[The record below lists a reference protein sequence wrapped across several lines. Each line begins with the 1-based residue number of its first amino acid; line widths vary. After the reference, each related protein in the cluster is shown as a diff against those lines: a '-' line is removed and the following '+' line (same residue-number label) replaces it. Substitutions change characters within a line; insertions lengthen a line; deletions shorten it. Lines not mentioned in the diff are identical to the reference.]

1 MPKSAK
7 SLKDYLIG
15 IGWKVDETG
24 LRKADDS
31 TRRTLKQWRNLSVNF
46 NKSLKE
52 LSTSQSFSLISSF
65 FIGITKSA
73 AKLLNDVA
81 AVDLEI
87 EHLAKQW
94 MTSADN
100 ARAFNEAVEGTGL
113 SMGELAFA
121 TKEEV
126 QHFEEIYNYSK
137 SLEPPAALKETLR
150 DVRQIGLQIQK
161 LRTFVS
167 YLGRA
172 ISYYIGQR
180 SGDEIKYWGG
190 VLRNFTEWLAKSL
203 PSIAKFIGR
212 FVGVVLNF
220 MSGIAKLAKSLWDL
234 FGGVKSALGNLVNF
248 LPILAVALSTFLL
261 TPVGRVIAAFTTLA
275 LLVEDFM
282 YWKAGKKSVFGELFG
297 DYKDFSISNAL
308 GNFGEAIA
316 NVLDPLGVLRE
327 QIDQLK
333 KAWNEGWEA
342 GGLFGAIKSA
352 LKQLFGLGGPAK
364 YSEDFDIS
372 SGFFEDYRSDQN
384 ISIYGNLEET
394 LRALRGLEAN
404 ERAQNTLSN
413 NYSSSNVALDSHDTY
428 YVGSPEEA
436 ARISKNKTIDNIK
449 ASYNSGLTSPIMT

>member
-1 MPKSAK
+1 MPRSAK

-24 LRKADDS
+24 LKKADDS
-31 TRRTLKQWRNLSVNF
+31 TRRTLKQWRDLSVNF

-52 LSTSQSFSLISSF
+52 LSTSQSLSLISSL

-73 AKLLNDVA
+73 AKLLNEVA
-81 AVDLEI
+81 NADLII
-87 EHLAKQW
+87 ERQAKQW

-100 ARAFNEAVEGTGL
+100 ARAFKEALEGTGL
-113 SMGELAFA
+113 TMENLAFA

-150 DVRQIGLQIQK
+150 DVRQIGVQFQK
-161 LRTFVS
+161 LRTLVS
-167 YLGRA
+167 YFTRA
-172 ISYYIGQR
+172 VSYYIGQR
-180 SGDEIKYWGG
+180 SGDEIKYWGD
-190 VLRNFTEWLAKSL
+190 VLRQFTTWAAQTL
-203 PSIAKFIGR
+203 PSIAKFVGR
-212 FVGVVLNF
+212 VVGVVINF
-220 MSGIAKLAKSLWDL
+220 VSGIARLAKTLWDL
-234 FGGVKSALGNLVNF
+234 FGGIKSALGNFVNF

-261 TPVGRVIAAFTTLA
+261 TPIGRVIAAFSLLA

-297 DYKDFSISNAL
+297 DYENFSIGNAFK
-308 GNFGEAIA
+308 NFKEAI
-316 NVLDPLGVLRE
+316 VDIMDPLGTLRE

-352 LKQLFGLGGPAK
+352 LKQLFGLGSPAE
-364 YSEDFDIS
+364 YSDKFDIS
-372 SGFFEDYRSDQN
+372 SGFFEDYRSDQD